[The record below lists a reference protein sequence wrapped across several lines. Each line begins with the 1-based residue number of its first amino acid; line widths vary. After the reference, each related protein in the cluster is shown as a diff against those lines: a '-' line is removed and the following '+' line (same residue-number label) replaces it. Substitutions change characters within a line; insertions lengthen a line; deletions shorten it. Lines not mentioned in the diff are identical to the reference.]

1 MSKNGFFK
9 SFILIAFPI
18 MLQSIATTTVNLID
32 NIMVGQLGNTA
43 IAAVS
48 TSNRFLMM
56 FNFTLWG
63 ITGAS
68 GIFIAQYFGAKKVEE
83 MKQSFRF
90 SLIFSY
96 TLLIPILV
104 GILFFNHQIA
114 MFFIQDLVVVE
125 EIKKYLIIMSIGYI
139 PFVAT
144 QNISGAMRSI
154 KEVKIPMI
162 ATIAGVITNA
172 ILNFILIFG
181 HFGFPRLE
189 VSGAAIATVIARFV
203 EFSIVYIAYKIKK
216 YDFNTKLIDIF
227 KVEKFRARIIFFKA
241 VPLMLN
247 EFAYGAGL
255 SMLVKLYATRGAVEL
270 AAYGI
275 AGNSTDMFY
284 SAMQGIMVAMSVLVG
299 HKLGENDL
307 EAGRKNGYQSIKTVA
322 VIGISFS
329 MILFLIAP
337 IFPRIYNFSNTVNPK
352 TLQLS
357 LYMIYIIASALW
369 AQYVAIGNYMLL
381 RIGGDMKSTLL
392 LDGIFMWAVNI
403 ATVATLAYFT
413 DFNIIILMG
422 VGHFTDILKLILS
435 FYFVKKEKWVHN
447 LTNH

>member
-1 MSKNGFFK
+1 MFKNGFFK

-18 MLQSIATTTVNLID
+18 MLQAIATTIVNLLD
-32 NIMVGQLGNTA
+32 NIMVGQLGSTA
-43 IAAVS
+43 IASVS

-68 GIFIAQYFGAKKVEE
+68 SIFIAQYFGAKKVDE

-90 SLIFSY
+90 SIIFCYILLLPILLVILIFNY
-96 TLLIPILV
+96 
-104 GILFFNHQIA
+104 QISR
-114 MFFIQDLVVVE
+114 FFIEDVLVITE
-125 EIKKYLIIMSIGYI
+125 MKKYLVIMSIGYI
-139 PFVAT
+139 PFVLT
-144 QNISGAMRSI
+144 QNISSAMRSI

-162 ATIAGVITNA
+162 ATIIGVLTNA
-172 ILNFILIFG
+172 IFNYILIFG
-181 HFGFPRLE
+181 NFGLPSLK

-203 EFSIVYIAYKIKK
+203 ELGIVYFFYQYKK
-216 YDFNTKLIDIF
+216 YDFYTKWRDLF
-227 KVEKFRARIIFFKA
+227 KVEYFRAKIIFLKA
-241 VPLMLN
+241 LPLMLN

-255 SMLVKLYATRGAVEL
+255 SMLVKLYATRGAVAL

-275 AGNSTDMFY
+275 AGNSTDLFY

-307 EAGRKNGYQSIKTVA
+307 ETGRRNGYQSIKTVG

-337 IFPRIYNFSNTVNPK
+337 IFPRIYNFSNTVDPK

-369 AQYVAIGNYMLL
+369 AQYVSIGNYMLL

-403 ATVATLAYFT
+403 ATVFVLAYFT
-413 DFNIIILMG
+413 DFNIIVLMIA
-422 VGHFTDILKLILS
+422 GHFTDILKLILS
-435 FYFVKKEKWVHN
+435 FYFVKKEKWINN
-447 LTNH
+447 LANH